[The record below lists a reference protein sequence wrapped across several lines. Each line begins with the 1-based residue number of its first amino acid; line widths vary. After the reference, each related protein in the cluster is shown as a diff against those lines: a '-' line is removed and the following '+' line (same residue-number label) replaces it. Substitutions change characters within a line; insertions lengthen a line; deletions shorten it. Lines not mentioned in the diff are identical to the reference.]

1 MTRIFNNENLQ
12 SFKNSLEPQGII
24 DHIWPL
30 NILTEKQL
38 QELRGLKSDIGK
50 AEYIWHLM
58 KLKRRNL
65 DAIKEAL
72 VATGQTALAEL
83 LQPNAG
89 NVYFPLFRF

>member
-1 MTRIFNNENLQ
+1 MKSIFNNENLQ
-12 SFKNSLEPQGII
+12 SFRNSLEPQGII

-58 KLKRRNL
+58 KLKQRNL

-72 VATGQTALAEL
+72 LATKQNALADL
-83 LQPNAG
+83 LQPNSG
-89 NVYFPLFRF
+89 KIYLHQHI

>member
-1 MTRIFNNENLQ
+1 MTRIFKNENLQ

-24 DHIWPL
+24 DHIWPRD
-30 NILTEKQL
+30 ILTEKQL

-58 KLKRRNL
+58 KLKRINL

-72 VATGQTALAEL
+72 LATGQNALAEL
-83 LQPNAG
+83 LISNAG
-89 NVYFPLFRF
+89 IIYFSF